1 MQNET
6 TIRPPIMA
14 TINVMAKLS
23 NGCGGVGPVRSQ
35 RRRIVSEPAD
45 SLVSQVLF
53 IEIVTQYDINNIM
66 ITRFYSICDINKWK
80 ILFFHLLYIL
90 NCRQNSLSPVLYIST
105 YVDFKHVNEYTVNES
120 TECKYTKNV

>member
-6 TIRPPIMA
+6 KTRPSIMA

-45 SLVSQVLF
+45 SLVSQVIF
-53 IEIVTQYDINNIM
+53 MEINA
-66 ITRFYSICDINKWK
+66 
-80 ILFFHLLYIL
+80 H
-90 NCRQNSLSPVLYIST
+90 
-105 YVDFKHVNEYTVNES
+105 
-120 TECKYTKNV
+120 